1 MRLVRWSLAGVVVLL
16 VGLVF
21 VWTAVGHRV
30 LLLRVYSWFPAP
42 ELLAPPGTLRPGLA
56 WHDDYY
62 AIERLDEA
70 TWAIG
75 EPRYAQQNVSY
86 LIAGRERAV
95 LFDAGPG
102 LRELAPVVAGLTR
115 LPITFV
121 PSHLHYDHVGGARG
135 FERVALID
143 LPALREQAP
152 DGVLRPRFAQHLG
165 ALEGIEARP
174 LEVDEWWAPGSVV
187 DLGGRALEVWHTP
200 GHTPESASLLDRARG
215 MLFSGDYLYP
225 GELYAFLPGSSLADY
240 LWTAERLTPA
250 LPALA
255 AIHGGHG
262 IELATS
268 APVLAARDLL
278 DLQRALREIRSG
290 ERGGSGWFPRAYP
303 VNERLTLLS
312 DGLAGDWT
320 PQARPPGAPS
330 GGQPSTSPTAM
341 LAAADRSTVG
351 HEAASESPARAPR
364 RRVDR

>member
-1 MRLVRWSLAGVVVLL
+1 MRGAWRGLLGAAVLL
-16 VGLVF
+16 GGPVLL
-21 VWTAVGHRV
+21 WTAVDHRV
-30 LLLRVYSWFPAP
+30 LLLRVHSWFPAP
-42 ELLAPPGTLRPGLA
+42 GLLAPPATLRPGLA
-56 WHDDYY
+56 WQDDYY
-62 AIERLDEA
+62 AIERLDES

-75 EPRYAQQNVSY
+75 EPRYAQQNLSY

-102 LRELAPVVAGLTR
+102 LRELAPVVTGLTG
-115 LPITFV
+115 LPVTFV

-174 LEVDEWWAPGSVV
+174 IEVDEWWAPGSVV

-200 GHTPESASLLDRARG
+200 GHTPESASLLDRERG
-215 MLFSGDYLYP
+215 MLFAGDYLYP

-240 LWTAERLTPA
+240 LSTAERLASA
-250 LPALA
+250 LPDPT

-262 IELATS
+262 TELATS
-268 APVLAARDLL
+268 ASVLAARDLL
-278 DLQRALREIRSG
+278 DLRRALREIRGG
-290 ERGGSGWFPRAYP
+290 ERAGSGWFPRAYP

-312 DGLAGDWT
+312 DGLGGDWT
-320 PQARPPGAPS
+320 HRAGPPEAR
-330 GGQPSTSPTAM
+330 
-341 LAAADRSTVG
+341 
-351 HEAASESPARAPR
+351 RAGP
-364 RRVDR
+364 